1 MNLMLILL
9 GVRAPGFFEIGNM
22 RDMAVTNA
30 PALIV
35 AIGMTLVIIAG
46 EIYVS
51 VGSQFAVASVI
62 AGVLAKAGL
71 PLIATAGLTALAG
84 AFFGSVN
91 GALVTW
97 LGVSSIVATLAA
109 MAFWRELLR
118 WITQGAWVQGLPAT
132 FQWMGMSQAGG
143 EFAILASA
151 VVLFGVFVWS
161 MRKVQAGRA
170 VYAVGS
176 QRESA
181 RLAGIPVTWI
191 SFGVFTLMGE
201 LTATFE
207 ELGRDDATGAV
218 VLTGAG
224 RGFCAGLDLTEL
236 GTPGDGPGEIK
247 TRLMEAIH
255 AFPVPIIA
263 AINGLA
269 VTGGRELALAQERR
283 QARDVFSHGAQSC
296 RVVELTGGE
305 LETQVEQL
313 ASGLAEA
320 REQFAVAQ

>member
-1 MNLMLILL
+1 MSGKTRLSPHVHMKQRAIAIGIFWAALLIVL
-9 GVRAPGFFEIGNM
+9 GVRAPGFFEIGNI

-46 EIYVS
+46 EIDVS

-62 AGVLAKAGL
+62 AGVLAKSGL

-97 LGVSSIVATLAA
+97 LGVPSIVATLAA

-191 SFGVFTLMGE
+191 SFGVFTLMGA
-201 LTATFE
+201 LTAVAALLDAVRFSQVQSSAGAGL
-207 ELGRDDATGAV
+207 ELKAISAV
-218 VLTGAG
+218 VIGGASITGG
-224 RGFCAGLDLTEL
+224 KGSLWGTLL
-236 GTPGDGPGEIK
+236 G
-247 TRLMEAIH
+247 AS
-255 AFPVPIIA
+255 V
-263 AINGLA
+263 LA
-269 VTGGRELALAQERR
+269 VIAPALTFLGINAFWEKAIQGAIILGAIVLERAATR
-283 QARDVFSHGAQSC
+283 
-296 RVVELTGGE
+296 RV
-305 LETQVEQL
+305 Q
-313 ASGLAEA
+313 
-320 REQFAVAQ
+320 